1 MLKQQIFLYRR
12 HSLIAVFFIFM
23 VLLAACQ
30 IRPPANIPAQ
40 ATVPPA
46 AQTKPMPALPND
58 QSKAPQKLAIPALG
72 LELAI
77 TPMGWTVVDV
87 NGQRTTKWV
96 VPTDTL
102 GWAANSAGAGATGR
116 VVLAGHQASGA
127 ALLAPLAR
135 GEITVGQELVLT
147 DGDGMAFVYRV
158 TEVTEPIALAGA
170 TAEEVAKAAAY
181 VAPSDKALL
190 TLVTGWPDFTTTHR
204 VFAVAEFVG
213 MQK

>member
-1 MLKQQIFLYRR
+1 MLNQQIFSYRR
-12 HSLIAVFFIFM
+12 KWLFTFFP
-23 VLLAACQ
+23 VVLLLLAACQ
-30 IRPPANIPAQ
+30 IRPPASTSPQAAAPA
-40 ATVPPA
+40 A
-46 AQTKPMPALPND
+46 AQTQPLQPLPAE
-58 QSKAPQKLAIPALG
+58 QSKAPQKLAITAIG
-72 LELAI
+72 LDVAI
-77 TPMGWTVVDV
+77 SPMGWTVTDV

-102 GWAANSAGAGATGR
+102 GWAVNSAGVGATGR
-116 VVLAGHQASGA
+116 VVLAGNQAAGA
-127 ALLAPLAR
+127 AVLAPLAR
-135 GEITVGQELVLT
+135 GEISVGQEVALT
-147 DGDGMAFVYRV
+147 DGDGLVFVYRV

-204 VFAVAEFVG
+204 VFAVAELVG